1 MLEPFRLPSCVL
13 WSHIGSV
20 LDPVWFD
27 PELTVPVNLSIKN
40 VPDELAER
48 LRRRALASH
57 RSMQG
62 ELMAIPE
69 EALREESP
77 LTLQEVAKKVRE
89 LGLTTSDEAVQMIR
103 EDRDRR

>member
-1 MLEPFRLPSCVL
+1 
-13 WSHIGSV
+13 
-20 LDPVWFD
+20 
-27 PELTVPVNLSIKN
+27 VNLSIKN

-62 ELMAIPE
+62 ELMAILE

>member
-1 MLEPFRLPSCVL
+1 
-13 WSHIGSV
+13 

-27 PELTVPVNLSIKN
+27 PELMVPVNLSIKN

-62 ELMAIPE
+62 ELMAILE

>member
-1 MLEPFRLPSCVL
+1 M
-13 WSHIGSV
+13 
-20 LDPVWFD
+20 
-27 PELTVPVNLSIKN
+27 PVNLSIKN

-62 ELMAIPE
+62 ELMAILE

>member
-1 MLEPFRLPSCVL
+1 LNPSDFHPVSYGAILELYWIPFR
-13 WSHIGSV
+13 
-20 LDPVWFD
+20 FD
-27 PELTVPVNLSIKN
+27 PELMVPVNLSIKN

-62 ELMAIPE
+62 ELMAILE

>member
-1 MLEPFRLPSCVL
+1 M
-13 WSHIGSV
+13 
-20 LDPVWFD
+20 
-27 PELTVPVNLSIKN
+27 VPVNLSIKN

-62 ELMAIPE
+62 ELMAILE